1 MNNYFVDTHCH
12 VFKSDYENIDEV
24 LETASNNQIKYVI
37 NNGSNNEKQMAIM
50 HSFNAVSAFRI
61 IRAGCSSS

>member
-24 LETASNNQIKYVI
+24 LKNASNNHIKYVI

-61 IRAGCSSS
+61 ICAGGSSS

>member
-24 LETASNNQIKYVI
+24 LENASNNHIKYVI
-37 NNGSNNEKQMAIM
+37 NNGSNDESNKEVLELVE
-50 HSFNAVSAFRI
+50 N
-61 IRAGCSSS
+61 IRVCMVQLVFIQKM

>member
-24 LETASNNQIKYVI
+24 LENASNNHINILLIMEVIMKLIKKY
-37 NNGSNNEKQMAIM
+37 
-50 HSFNAVSAFRI
+50 
-61 IRAGCSSS
+61 

>member
-24 LETASNNQIKYVI
+24 LENASNNHIKYVI
-37 NNGSNNEKQMAIM
+37 NNNIETEMNGIC
-50 HSFNAVSAFRI
+50 H
-61 IRAGCSSS
+61 G